1 MTQGPACHR
10 QIRAFYTLDFP
21 GRYHHAT
28 HRATT
33 GMEITTAARRARPG
47 VEMRL
52 RRDWPVWGRVPT
64 WGSGRSRG
72 AAVRGEE
79 VLELVAAM
87 ASSRLP
93 G

>member
-1 MTQGPACHR
+1 MTQGPVCHR
-10 QIRAFYTLDFP
+10 QIKASSTLDFP

-28 HRATT
+28 HR
-33 GMEITTAARRARPG
+33 MEITTAARRARPG
-47 VEMRL
+47 VELRL
-52 RRDWPVWGRVPT
+52 RCGWPVWGRAPT
-64 WGSGRSRG
+64 WGSGKSRG

-79 VLELVAAM
+79 VLEHAAAM